1 MSFKAKVSIDSNGV
15 KEERSVL
22 FIQTLLLGRT
32 KNNIDKGTTQSNIDG
47 YIELLDSSNRIN
59 GKITV
64 QVKTVSQK
72 DEGHNR
78 FPCPTSLFAYAET
91 TTDNVFLLA
100 VDHSQDKVLYKH
112 ISPKL
117 LDENRDKEQQE
128 TITLHFKPNEE
139 LRKDNIEVVLKDWL
153 SICSSRVYC
162 LTHGEAILEENSELK
177 SYLLNMPKMAT
188 DLRPCDIQAIQNFID
203 SYNKLLESDFRY
215 IKSILFPNVWKRG
228 IAIYTYSDSS
238 LEYSLYNVNIG
249 ELVAPIVQMP
259 KCSIFEVKHE
269 HDYALFSCTENKL
282 KENPNLYSISIIK
295 KHVEDFIKKQRI
307 IPSDEIFLVEYI
319 HEFIETNW
327 RHLHLKK
334 YSELNVRSL
343 IQHFQS
349 KYPYIDKMPVH
360 IVSGRKSLYVNT
372 VYDAIK
378 FLSEIGYTTIP
389 YPYPAKG
396 SYGNT
401 GMVYDFYSPTT
412 ALDKSRI
419 VIINTIRA
427 YQNFIQSKFPLLANN
442 LDAFYG
448 GNLISVLVDYS
459 NPGHKFMF
467 YIHYFRSII
476 PSNEKIVII
485 EDISDSRIMKEN
497 SLSSVS
503 DLFRKE
509 SVMFND
515 REFSCFRGGGL
526 NDMTI
531 LFGRYNCLTYFY
543 ELLRAHFDDYFK
555 NVNLKAYSGH
565 TV

>member
-1 MSFKAKVSIDSNGV
+1 
-15 KEERSVL
+15 
-22 FIQTLLLGRT
+22 
-32 KNNIDKGTTQSNIDG
+32 
-47 YIELLDSSNRIN
+47 
-59 GKITV
+59 
-64 QVKTVSQK
+64 
-72 DEGHNR
+72 
-78 FPCPTSLFAYAET
+78 
-91 TTDNVFLLA
+91 
-100 VDHSQDKVLYKH
+100 
-112 ISPKL
+112 
-117 LDENRDKEQQE
+117 
-128 TITLHFKPNEE
+128 
-139 LRKDNIEVVLKDWL
+139 
-153 SICSSRVYC
+153 
-162 LTHGEAILEENSELK
+162 
-177 SYLLNMPKMAT
+177 MPKMAT
-188 DLRPCDIQAIQNFID
+188 DLRPCDIQEIQNFID

-215 IKSILFPNVWKRG
+215 IKSVLFPNVWKRG

-269 HDYALFSCTENKL
+269 HDYASFSCTENKL

-307 IPSDEIFLVEYI
+307 IPSDEVFLVEYI
-319 HEFIETNW
+319 YEFIETNW

-334 YSELNVRSL
+334 YSELNVCSL

-427 YQNFIQSKFPLLANN
+427 YQNFIQSKVPL
-442 LDAFYG
+442 Y
-448 GNLISVLVDYS
+448 
-459 NPGHKFMF
+459 
-467 YIHYFRSII
+467 
-476 PSNEKIVII
+476 
-485 EDISDSRIMKEN
+485 
-497 SLSSVS
+497 
-503 DLFRKE
+503 
-509 SVMFND
+509 
-515 REFSCFRGGGL
+515 
-526 NDMTI
+526 
-531 LFGRYNCLTYFY
+531 
-543 ELLRAHFDDYFK
+543 
-555 NVNLKAYSGH
+555 
-565 TV
+565 

>member
-72 DEGHNR
+72 DVGHNR

-139 LRKDNIEVVLKDWL
+139 LRKDNIEVVLKNWL

-162 LTHGEAILEENSELK
+162 LTHGEAVLEENSELK

-188 DLRPCDIQAIQNFID
+188 DLRPCDIQEIQNFID

-215 IKSILFPNVWKRG
+215 IKSVLFPNVWKRG

-269 HDYALFSCTENKL
+269 HDYASFSCTENKL

-307 IPSDEIFLVEYI
+307 IPSDEVFLVEYI
-319 HEFIETNW
+319 YEFIETNW

-334 YSELNVRSL
+334 YSELNVCSL

-448 GNLISVLVDYS
+448 GNLISVLFDCF

-476 PSNEKIVII
+476 PSNEKIVVI

-497 SLSSVS
+497 SLSSAS

-509 SVMFND
+509 SVMFNG

-555 NVNLKAYSGH
+555 NMSLK
-565 TV
+565 

>member
-1 MSFKAKVSIDSNGV
+1 MSFKAKVSIDANGV

-64 QVKTVSQK
+64 QVKTVSQR
-72 DEGHNR
+72 DEGHNK

-100 VDHSQDKVLYKH
+100 VDHSRNKVLYKH

-117 LDENRDKEQQE
+117 LNENRDKEQQE
-128 TITLHFKPNEE
+128 TITLHFSQNEE
-139 LRKDNIEVVLKDWL
+139 LREDNIDTVLKDWL

-162 LTHGEAILEENSELK
+162 LTHGEAIVEENSELK

-188 DLRPCDIQAIQNFID
+188 DLRTCDIQEIQNFTD
-203 SYNKLLESDFRY
+203 AYNGLLESDFKY
-215 IKSILFPNVWKRG
+215 IKKVLFPNVWKRG

-238 LEYSLYNVNIG
+238 LEYSLYSVNVG
-249 ELVAPIVQMP
+249 ELVAPIVKMP
-259 KCSIFEVKHE
+259 KCSIFEIKHD
-269 HDYALFSCTENKL
+269 HDYASFSCTENKL
-282 KENPNLYSISIIK
+282 KENPTLYSITIIK
-295 KHVEDFIKKQRI
+295 KHVEDFIKMQRI
-307 IPSDEIFLVEYI
+307 IPFDEVFLVEYI
-319 HEFIETNW
+319 HEFIGANW
-327 RHLHLKK
+327 RYLHLKK
-334 YSELNVRSL
+334 YSELNVYSL

-360 IVSGRKSLYVNT
+360 IVSGGKSLYVNT

-389 YPYPAKG
+389 YPYPVKG

-401 GMVYDFYSPTT
+401 GMVYDFYSPIT

-427 YQNFIQSKFPLLANN
+427 YQNFIQSEFPLLAND

-459 NPGHKFMF
+459 DPGHRFIF
-467 YIHYFRSII
+467 HIHYFRSII
-476 PSNEKIVII
+476 PSNEKVII
-485 EDISDSRIMKEN
+485 IENISDSRIMKEN
-497 SLSSVS
+497 KLSSTS

-509 SVMFND
+509 SVIFNG

-531 LFGRYNCLTYFY
+531 LFGKYNCLTYFY
-543 ELLRAHFDDYFK
+543 ELLKMHFDDYF
-555 NVNLKAYSGH
+555 NQHSCL
-565 TV
+565 

>member
-1 MSFKAKVSIDSNGV
+1 MSFKVKVSIDANGV

-22 FIQTLLLGRT
+22 FILTLLLGRT
-32 KNNIDKGTTQSNIDG
+32 KNNIDIGTTQSNIDG
-47 YIELLDSSNRIN
+47 YIELLDSSNRIS
-59 GKITV
+59 GKMTV
-64 QVKTVSQK
+64 QVKTVSK
-72 DEGHNR
+72 RDEGLNKY
-78 FPCPTSLFAYAET
+78 PCPTSLFAYAET

-117 LDENRDKEQQE
+117 LKENRDKEQQE
-128 TITLHFKPNEE
+128 TITLHFSQNEE
-139 LRKDNIEVVLKDWL
+139 LRKDNIETVLKDWL
-153 SICSSRVYC
+153 SVCSSRVYC
-162 LTHGEAILEENSELK
+162 LTHGEAILEENCELK

-188 DLRPCDIQAIQNFID
+188 DLRPHDIQEIQNFID
-203 SYNKLLESDFRY
+203 TYNKSLESDFRY

-228 IAIYTYSDSS
+228 IAVYTYSDSS
-238 LEYSLYNVNIG
+238 LEYSLYNVNVG
-249 ELVAPIVQMP
+249 ELVAPIVQLP
-259 KCSIFEVKHE
+259 KCSIFEIKHD
-269 HDYALFSCTENKL
+269 HDYASFSCTENKL

-295 KHVEDFIKKQRI
+295 RHVEDFIKKRKI
-307 IPSDEIFLVEYI
+307 IPLDESFLIEYI
-319 HEFIETNW
+319 HEFIEANW

-334 YSELNVRSL
+334 YSELNVCSL

-360 IVSGRKSLYVNT
+360 IVSGGKSLYVNT

-378 FLSEIGYTTIP
+378 LLSKMGYTTIP

-412 ALDKSRI
+412 ALEKSQI

-427 YQNFIQSKFPLLANN
+427 YQNFIQSEFPSLAND

-459 NPGHKFMF
+459 DPGHKFIF
-467 YIHYFRSII
+467 HIHYFRSII
-476 PSNEKIVII
+476 PSNEKVVII
-485 EDISDSRIMKEN
+485 EDISDSKMLKEN
-497 SLSSVS
+497 NLSSVR

-509 SVMFND
+509 PIIFNGQK
-515 REFSCFRGGGL
+515 FSCFRGGGL
-526 NDMTI
+526 NDTTI
-531 LFGRYNCLTYFY
+531 LFGKYNCLTYFY
-543 ELLRAHFDDYFK
+543 ELLETHFNDYF
-555 NVNLKAYSGH
+555 SRHGCM
-565 TV
+565 

>member
-188 DLRPCDIQAIQNFID
+188 DLRPCDIQEIQNFID

-215 IKSILFPNVWKRG
+215 IKSVLFPNVWKRG

-269 HDYALFSCTENKL
+269 HDYASFSCAENKL

-307 IPSDEIFLVEYI
+307 IPSDEIFLVEYV
-319 HEFIETNW
+319 HEFIETNGK
-327 RHLHLKK
+327 HLHLKK
-334 YSELNVRSL
+334 CSELNVCSL

-378 FLSEIGYTTIP
+378 FLSERGYTTIP

-396 SYGNT
+396 FYGNT

-459 NPGHKFMF
+459 NPGNKFIF

-476 PSNEKIVII
+476 PSNEKIIII

-497 SLSSVS
+497 SLSSAS
-503 DLFRKE
+503 DLFGKE
-509 SVMFND
+509 SVMFNG

-543 ELLRAHFDDYFK
+543 ELLRTRFDDYFK
-555 NVNLKAYSGH
+555 NMNLE
-565 TV
+565 

>member
-1 MSFKAKVSIDSNGV
+1 MSFKVKVSIDANGV

-22 FIQTLLLGRT
+22 FIRTLLLGRT
-32 KNNIDKGTTQSNIDG
+32 KNNIDIGTTQSNIDG
-47 YIELLDSSNRIN
+47 YIELLDSSNRIS
-59 GKITV
+59 GKMTV
-64 QVKTVSQK
+64 QVKTVSK
-72 DEGHNR
+72 RDEGLNKY
-78 FPCPTSLFAYAET
+78 PCPTSLFAYAET

-117 LDENRDKEQQE
+117 LKENRDKEQQE
-128 TITLHFKPNEE
+128 TITLHFSPNEE
-139 LRKDNIEVVLKDWL
+139 LRKDNIETVLKDWL
-153 SICSSRVYC
+153 SVCSSRVYC
-162 LTHGEAILEENSELK
+162 LTHGEAILEENCELK

-188 DLRPCDIQAIQNFID
+188 DLRPHDIQEIQNFID
-203 SYNKLLESDFRY
+203 TYNKLLESDFRY
-215 IKSILFPNVWKRG
+215 IKSVLFPNVWKRG
-228 IAIYTYSDSS
+228 IAVYTYSDSS
-238 LEYSLYNVNIG
+238 LEYSLYNVNVG

-259 KCSIFEVKHE
+259 KCSIFKIKHE
-269 HDYALFSCTENKL
+269 HDYASFSCTENKL

-295 KHVEDFIKKQRI
+295 KHVEDFIKKRKI
-307 IPSDEIFLVEYI
+307 IPLYESFLVEYI
-319 HEFIETNW
+319 HEFIEANW

-334 YSELNVRSL
+334 YSELNVCSL

-360 IVSGRKSLYVNT
+360 IVSGGKSLYVNT

-378 FLSEIGYTTIP
+378 LLSKMGYTTIP

-412 ALDKSRI
+412 ALEKSQI

-427 YQNFIQSKFPLLANN
+427 YQNFIQSEFPSLAND

-459 NPGHKFMF
+459 DPGHKFIF
-467 YIHYFRSII
+467 HIHYFRSII
-476 PSNEKIVII
+476 PSNEKVVII
-485 EDISDSRIMKEN
+485 EDISDSKMLKEN
-497 SLSSVS
+497 NLSSVR

-509 SVMFND
+509 PIIFNGQK
-515 REFSCFRGGGL
+515 FSCFRGGGL

-531 LFGRYNCLTYFY
+531 LFGKYNCLTYFY
-543 ELLRAHFDDYFK
+543 ELLETHFNDYF
-555 NVNLKAYSGH
+555 SRHGCM
-565 TV
+565 

>member
-1 MSFKAKVSIDSNGV
+1 MSFKAKISIDSNGV

-162 LTHGEAILEENSELK
+162 LTHGEVILEENSKLK

-188 DLRPCDIQAIQNFID
+188 DLRPCDILEIQNFID

-215 IKSILFPNVWKRG
+215 IKSVLFPNVWKRG

-249 ELVAPIVQMP
+249 ELVAPIVQIP

-269 HDYALFSCTENKL
+269 HDYASFSCTENKL

-334 YSELNVRSL
+334 YSELNVCSL

-459 NPGHKFMF
+459 NPGYKFMF

-476 PSNEKIVII
+476 PSNEKIIII

-497 SLSSVS
+497 NLSSAS

-509 SVMFND
+509 SVMFNG

-555 NVNLKAYSGH
+555 NMSLK
-565 TV
+565 

>member
-1 MSFKAKVSIDSNGV
+1 MSFKAKVSIDVNGV

-64 QVKTVSQK
+64 QVKTVSQR
-72 DEGHNR
+72 DEGHNK
-78 FPCPTSLFAYAET
+78 FPCPTSLFAYAEA

-100 VDHSQDKVLYKH
+100 VDHSQNKVLYKH

-117 LDENRDKEQQE
+117 LNENRDKEQQD
-128 TITLHFKPNEE
+128 TITLHFSQNEE
-139 LRKDNIEVVLKDWL
+139 LREDNIDTVLKDWL

-162 LTHGEAILEENSELK
+162 LTHGEAILEENSEFK

-188 DLRPCDIQAIQNFID
+188 DLRPCDIQEIQNFMD
-203 SYNKLLESDFRY
+203 AYNGLLESDFRY
-215 IKSILFPNVWKRG
+215 IKSVLFPNVWKRG

-238 LEYSLYNVNIG
+238 LEYSLYNVNVG
-249 ELVAPIVQMP
+249 ELVAPIVKMP
-259 KCSIFEVKHE
+259 KCSIFEIKHN
-269 HDYALFSCTENKL
+269 HDYASFSYAENKL

-307 IPSDEIFLVEYI
+307 IPLDESFLVEYI
-319 HEFIETNW
+319 HEFIEANW

-334 YSELNVRSL
+334 YSELNVYSL

-360 IVSGRKSLYVNT
+360 LVSGGKSLYVNT

-396 SYGNT
+396 SYG
-401 GMVYDFYSPTT
+401 
-412 ALDKSRI
+412 
-419 VIINTIRA
+419 IN
-427 YQNFIQSKFPLLANN
+427 L
-442 LDAFYG
+442 
-448 GNLISVLVDYS
+448 
-459 NPGHKFMF
+459 
-467 YIHYFRSII
+467 
-476 PSNEKIVII
+476 E
-485 EDISDSRIMKEN
+485 
-497 SLSSVS
+497 
-503 DLFRKE
+503 
-509 SVMFND
+509 
-515 REFSCFRGGGL
+515 
-526 NDMTI
+526 
-531 LFGRYNCLTYFY
+531 
-543 ELLRAHFDDYFK
+543 
-555 NVNLKAYSGH
+555 
-565 TV
+565 

>member
-139 LRKDNIEVVLKDWL
+139 LRKDNIEVVLKNWL

-162 LTHGEAILEENSELK
+162 LTHGEAVLEENSELK

-188 DLRPCDIQAIQNFID
+188 DLRPCDIQEIQNFID

-215 IKSILFPNVWKRG
+215 IKSVLFPNVWKRG

-269 HDYALFSCTENKL
+269 HDYASFSCTENKL

-307 IPSDEIFLVEYI
+307 IPSDEVFLVEYI
-319 HEFIETNW
+319 YEFIETNW

-334 YSELNVRSL
+334 YSELNVCSL

-378 FLSEIGYTTIP
+378 FLSEIGYTTIL

-476 PSNEKIVII
+476 PSNEKIVVI

-497 SLSSVS
+497 SLSSAS

-509 SVMFND
+509 SVMFNG

-555 NVNLKAYSGH
+555 NMSLK
-565 TV
+565 

>member
-1 MSFKAKVSIDSNGV
+1 MSFKVKVSIDANGV

-22 FIQTLLLGRT
+22 FIRTLLLGRT
-32 KNNIDKGTTQSNIDG
+32 KNNIDIGTTQSNIDG
-47 YIELLDSSNRIN
+47 YIELLDSSNRIS
-59 GKITV
+59 GKMTV
-64 QVKTVSQK
+64 QVKTVSK
-72 DEGHNR
+72 RDEGLNKY
-78 FPCPTSLFAYAET
+78 PCPTSLFAYAET

-117 LDENRDKEQQE
+117 LKENRDKEQQE
-128 TITLHFKPNEE
+128 TITLHFSQNEE
-139 LRKDNIEVVLKDWL
+139 LRKDNIETVLKDWL
-153 SICSSRVYC
+153 SVCSSRVYC
-162 LTHGEAILEENSELK
+162 LTHGEAILEENCELK

-188 DLRPCDIQAIQNFID
+188 DLRPHDIQEIQNFID
-203 SYNKLLESDFRY
+203 TYNKLLESDFRY

-228 IAIYTYSDSS
+228 IAVYTYSDSS
-238 LEYSLYNVNIG
+238 LEYSLYNVNVG
-249 ELVAPIVQMP
+249 ELVAPIVQLP
-259 KCSIFEVKHE
+259 KCSIFEIKHD
-269 HDYALFSCTENKL
+269 HDYASFSCTENKL

-295 KHVEDFIKKQRI
+295 RHVEDFIKKRKI
-307 IPSDEIFLVEYI
+307 IPLDESFLIEYI
-319 HEFIETNW
+319 HEFIEANW

-334 YSELNVRSL
+334 YSELNVCSL

-360 IVSGRKSLYVNT
+360 IVSGGKSLYVNT

-378 FLSEIGYTTIP
+378 LLSKMGYTTIP

-412 ALDKSRI
+412 ALEKSQI

-427 YQNFIQSKFPLLANN
+427 YQNFIQSEFPSLAND

-459 NPGHKFMF
+459 DPGHKFIF
-467 YIHYFRSII
+467 HIHYFRSII
-476 PSNEKIVII
+476 PSNEKVVII
-485 EDISDSRIMKEN
+485 EDISDSKMLKEN
-497 SLSSVS
+497 NLSSVR

-509 SVMFND
+509 PVIFNGQK
-515 REFSCFRGGGL
+515 FSCFRGGGL
-526 NDMTI
+526 NDTTI
-531 LFGRYNCLTYFY
+531 LFGKYNCLTYFY
-543 ELLRAHFDDYFK
+543 ELLETHFNDYF
-555 NVNLKAYSGH
+555 SRHGCM
-565 TV
+565 

>member
-1 MSFKAKVSIDSNGV
+1 MSFKVKVSIDANGV

-22 FIQTLLLGRT
+22 FIRTLLLGRT
-32 KNNIDKGTTQSNIDG
+32 KNNIDIGTTQSNIDG
-47 YIELLDSSNRIN
+47 YIELLDSSNRIS
-59 GKITV
+59 GKMTV
-64 QVKTVSQK
+64 QVKTVSK
-72 DEGHNR
+72 RDEGLNKY
-78 FPCPTSLFAYAET
+78 PCPTSLFAYAET

-117 LDENRDKEQQE
+117 LKENRDKEQQE
-128 TITLHFKPNEE
+128 TITLHFSQNEE
-139 LRKDNIEVVLKDWL
+139 LRKDNIETVLKDWL
-153 SICSSRVYC
+153 SVCSSRVYC
-162 LTHGEAILEENSELK
+162 LTHGEAILEENCELK

-188 DLRPCDIQAIQNFID
+188 DLRPHDIQEIQNFID
-203 SYNKLLESDFRY
+203 TYNKSLESDFRY

-228 IAIYTYSDSS
+228 IAVYTYSDSS
-238 LEYSLYNVNIG
+238 LEYSLYNVNVG
-249 ELVAPIVQMP
+249 ELVAPIVQLP
-259 KCSIFEVKHE
+259 KCSIFEIKHD
-269 HDYALFSCTENKL
+269 HDYASFSCTENKL

-295 KHVEDFIKKQRI
+295 RHVEDFIKKRKI
-307 IPSDEIFLVEYI
+307 IPLDESFLIEYI
-319 HEFIETNW
+319 HEFIEANW

-334 YSELNVRSL
+334 YSELNVCSL

-360 IVSGRKSLYVNT
+360 IVSGGKSLYVNT

-378 FLSEIGYTTIP
+378 LLSKMGYTTIP

-412 ALDKSRI
+412 ALEKSQI

-427 YQNFIQSKFPLLANN
+427 YQNFIQSEFPSLAND

-459 NPGHKFMF
+459 DPGHKFIF
-467 YIHYFRSII
+467 HIHYFRSII
-476 PSNEKIVII
+476 PSNEKVVII
-485 EDISDSRIMKEN
+485 EDISDSKMLKEN
-497 SLSSVS
+497 NLSSVR

-509 SVMFND
+509 PIIFNGQK
-515 REFSCFRGGGL
+515 FSCFRGGGL
-526 NDMTI
+526 NDTTI
-531 LFGRYNCLTYFY
+531 LFGKYNCLTYFY
-543 ELLRAHFDDYFK
+543 ELLETHFNDYF
-555 NVNLKAYSGH
+555 SRHGCM
-565 TV
+565 

>member
-1 MSFKAKVSIDSNGV
+1 MSFKAKVSIDANGV

-64 QVKTVSQK
+64 QVKTVSQR
-72 DEGHNR
+72 DEGHNK

-91 TTDNVFLLA
+91 TTDNVFLLV
-100 VDHSQDKVLYKH
+100 VDHSRNKVLYKH

-117 LDENRDKEQQE
+117 LNENRDKEQQE
-128 TITLHFKPNEE
+128 TITLHFSQNEE
-139 LRKDNIEVVLKDWL
+139 LREDNIDTVLKDWL
-153 SICSSRVYC
+153 SICSNRVYC
-162 LTHGEAILEENSELK
+162 LTHGEAIVEENSELK

-188 DLRPCDIQAIQNFID
+188 DLRTCDIQEIQNFTD
-203 SYNKLLESDFRY
+203 AYNGLLESDFKY
-215 IKSILFPNVWKRG
+215 IKKVLFPNVWKRG

-238 LEYSLYNVNIG
+238 LEYSLYNVNVG
-249 ELVAPIVQMP
+249 ELVAPIVKMP
-259 KCSIFEVKHE
+259 KCSIFEIKHD
-269 HDYALFSCTENKL
+269 HDYASFSCTENKL
-282 KENPNLYSISIIK
+282 KENPTLYSIAIIK
-295 KHVEDFIKKQRI
+295 KHVENFNKTQRI
-307 IPSDEIFLVEYI
+307 IPFDEIFLVEYI
-319 HEFIETNW
+319 HEFIGANW

-334 YSELNVRSL
+334 YSELNVYSL

-360 IVSGRKSLYVNT
+360 IVSGGKSLYVNT
-372 VYDAIK
+372 VYDAVK
-378 FLSEIGYTTIP
+378 LLSEIGYTTIP
-389 YPYPAKG
+389 YPYPVKG

-401 GMVYDFYSPTT
+401 GMVYDFYSPIT

-427 YQNFIQSKFPLLANN
+427 YQNFIQSEFPLLAND

-459 NPGHKFMF
+459 DPGHKFIF
-467 YIHYFRSII
+467 HIHYFRSII
-476 PSNEKIVII
+476 PSNEKVII
-485 EDISDSRIMKEN
+485 IENISDSKIMKEN
-497 SLSSVS
+497 NLSSTS

-509 SVMFND
+509 SVIFNG

-531 LFGRYNCLTYFY
+531 LFGKYNCLTYFY
-543 ELLRAHFDDYFK
+543 ELLKTHFDDYF
-555 NVNLKAYSGH
+555 NQHSCL
-565 TV
+565 